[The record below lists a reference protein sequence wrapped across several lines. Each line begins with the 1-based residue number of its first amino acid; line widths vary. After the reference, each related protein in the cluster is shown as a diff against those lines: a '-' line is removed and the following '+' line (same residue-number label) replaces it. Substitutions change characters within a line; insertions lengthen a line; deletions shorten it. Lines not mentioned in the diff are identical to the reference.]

1 MYRMT
6 YDITIGD
13 QRVRLL
19 EKVVIKRSV
28 ENLAD
33 TATIYLPAYHL
44 GRPLSLL
51 DAAGKERIH
60 EGDKVSI
67 AFGYDGN
74 NQTEFAGYVDDIYIG
89 KDGIE
94 IRCMDPLWLFKNTS
108 VKDNTLKAPKL
119 KDILE
124 EICPQVSPDILIDC
138 SYDIGYD
145 KFIIRKATAYD
156 VLTKIHEEIKA
167 DIYFCGNTLYLHP
180 PYSNVNEGV
189 ASLNFSKNI
198 ETSDLKYVRE
208 KDRKIEVEIVI
219 KYRDGSDD
227 EKITAGNTGGKKV
240 TLYALS
246 TDKEEAKKMAQRE
259 FEARSLDSYEGSVTG
274 WLLPYVEPDMAVQ
287 LFDNDLP
294 ERNGKYYVVATETT
308 FSKSGGQRKI
318 TLGHRLDAKKKK

>member
-19 EKVVIKRSV
+19 EKVVVKRSV

-51 DAAGKERIH
+51 DAAGKEPIQ

-74 NQTEFAGYVDDIYIG
+74 NQAEFAGYVDDIYIG

-94 IRCMDPLWLFKNTS
+94 IRCMDTLWLFKNTS

-124 EICPQVSPDILIDC
+124 EICPQVSPDIMIDC
-138 SYDIGYD
+138 SYDIGYST
-145 KFIIRKATAYD
+145 FVIRKATAYD

-167 DIYFCGNTLYLHP
+167 DIYFCENTLHLHP
-180 PYSNVNEGV
+180 PYSNMNEGV

-219 KYRDGSDD
+219 KDKKGQDQ
-227 EKITAGNTGGKKV
+227 KITAGNTGGKKI
-240 TLYALS
+240 TLRGLS
-246 TDKEEAKKMAQRE
+246 EDPKEAAERAQKE

-287 LFDNDLP
+287 IFDNDLP